1 MEFEAYFLSDTVK
14 IVTEKGTYTNGL
26 GHITCMLAM
35 GEWKNFE
42 FFFPDANRQEVK
54 EFAFSMLERCFSNK
68 SSKEKINAFWQ
79 CESDLNLR
87 KYKYSVCESYP
98 IATVDNR
105 IEFIEKYYLKH
116 IQSLI
121 LLEMMFS
128 IRYNVLIA
136 KCPNCSRFFIAN
148 NTGVIYCDRIFKNGK
163 TCQQLGA
170 KKSYSEKVKSDNLLL
185 LYEKKYQVLYHRMKR
200 SANKNEQED
209 LAQKLKLLRNYR
221 KKYKA
226 SQITAEEF
234 KSILK

>member
-14 IVTEKGTYTNGL
+14 IVTEKGTYTSSL
-26 GHITCMLAM
+26 GYITYMLAM
-35 GEWKNFE
+35 DEWKNFE

-54 EFAFSMLERCFSNK
+54 EFAFSMLERCFSNR

-79 CESDLNLR
+79 CESDLKLG
-87 KYKYSVCESYP
+87 KYQYSLCESYP
-98 IATVDNR
+98 ISTFDNR
-105 IEFIEKYYLKH
+105 IEFVEKYYLNR

-128 IRYNVLIA
+128 IKYNVLIS

-170 KKSYSEKVKSDNLLL
+170 KKSYLEKVKSDKLLL

-200 SANKNEQED
+200 SANKNEQEE
-209 LAQKLKLLRNYR
+209 LAQKLDLLRNYR

-226 SQITAEEF
+226 SQITPEEF
-234 KSILK
+234 KNILE